1 VDIRPH
7 RARVKSPQR
16 RWRLNSFTSSP
27 PARAPMRCVGLS
39 TVALKTAALAAHAAL
54 RQAMIFVGLYT
65 LDFGRRGLLPHERP
79 GRTTFAPNPKRL
91 ASSKRSSI
99 VCAQRLS
106 RLKLRR
112 ISRQPAP
119 LSNRPRRSTKTTGV
133 NGRLLSRAGICYRL
147 ADGRSEGGELPR
159 NLDSWEAHQ
168 NRGLQRDAS
177 GDHIGAAEDFAHAI
191 VGPAEP
197 APALP
202 SWPSGP
208 TTGKGLWHSSRPA
221 WNCGSDQP
229 HPAQSSGLCLTEE
242 S

>member
-147 ADGRSEGGELPR
+147 ADGRSEGGNFRETSIAGRRIKIVASSATLRGIISALPR
-159 NLDSWEAHQ
+159 ILHMPSSAPPNPPLHFL
-168 NRGLQRDAS
+168 R
-177 GDHIGAAEDFAHAI
+177 
-191 VGPAEP
+191 GPAP
-197 APALP
+197 GRRPGRGCGTVP
-202 SWPSGP
+202 GRPGTVDP
-208 TTGKGLWHSSRPA
+208 TNPTLRSLVVFA
-221 WNCGSDQP
+221 
-229 HPAQSSGLCLTEE
+229 
-242 S
+242 